1 MTVKAKLLFLC
12 LSFLSQAVFAADD
25 YRITHVVSG
34 KFEDVRD
41 SVVDAIAMQ
50 GLVINNVSHMS
61 EMLDRTGQDL
71 GDTTQVFLR
80 AEILEFC
87 SASVSRASM
96 KIDPHSIVLCPYGIA
111 VYVLPAE
118 PGKVYL
124 SYRKPVAMGKRQ
136 GKKSVRTLE
145 KLMHDIVHDAIQ
157 K

>member
-1 MTVKAKLLFLC
+1 MTAKAKLLFLC
-12 LSFLSQAVFAADD
+12 LLFLSQASAAADD
-25 YRITHVVSG
+25 YRITHAVNG

-41 SVVDAIAMQ
+41 NVADAIAMQ

-61 EMLDRTGQDL
+61 EMLDRTGKDL
-71 GDTTQVFLR
+71 GDTSQVFLR

-87 SASVSRASM
+87 SASVSRESM
-96 KIDPHSIVLCPYGIA
+96 KVDPHSIVFCPYGIA

-124 SYRKPVAMGKRQ
+124 SYRKPAAAGTPQARKALR
-136 GKKSVRTLE
+136 SLE
-145 KLMHDIVHDAIQ
+145 KLMHDIVQDAMQ

>member
-1 MTVKAKLLFLC
+1 MTGKAKLLFLC
-12 LSFLSQAVFAADD
+12 LLFLSQVVAAADD

-71 GDTTQVFLR
+71 GDTTQIFRR

-87 SASVSRASM
+87 SAAVSRASM
-96 KIDPHSIVLCPYGIA
+96 KADPHSIVFCPYGIA
-111 VYVLPAE
+111 VYELPAE
-118 PGKVYL
+118 PGKIYV
-124 SYRKPVAMGKRQ
+124 SYRKPVATGKQ
-136 GKKSVRTLE
+136 QDKKSVRTLE
-145 KLMHDIVHDAIQ
+145 KLMHDIVQDAIQ